1 MLTYTRMNAKIVG
14 VLLACMVVLVVGIA
28 GCTGSDQSGATEKQT
43 YVVGVDGNY
52 APYSYIET
60 NGSITGFD
68 VESVKW
74 IAEHEGFDVKIQAM
88 DWDAMIPALNANKID
103 MVYSGMTITPERA
116 EQVTFSIPYLQI
128 NQSIAVNDDSG
139 ITMDDIMAGNVVMG
153 AQRGTTGQIWVEEN
167 LIANG
172 TMPKDNLKLY
182 DNFPL
187 VITDLQNQRIQASI
201 YDRPSHLA
209 AIAGKPIHIIGE
221 INTGEEYGVAM
232 RKDDTELQEKINT
245 GLNDLMNDP
254 YWQVLLENY
263 GLA

>member
-1 MLTYTRMNAKIVG
+1 MLTYRRMNAKSVG
-14 VLLACMVVLVVGIA
+14 VLLGCMIVLVVGIA
-28 GCTGSDQSGATEKQT
+28 GCTGNDQSDVTGTKV
-43 YVVGVDGNY
+43 YIVGVDGNY

-60 NGSITGFD
+60 DGSVTGFD

-74 IAEHEGFDVKIQAM
+74 IAEKMGFEVKIQPM
-88 DWDAMIPALNANKID
+88 DWDAMIPSLNANKID

-116 EQVTFSIPYLQI
+116 EQVTFSTPYLRI
-128 NQSIAVNDDSG
+128 NQSVAINNDSA
-139 ITMDDIMAGNVVMG
+139 ITMADIMAGTVVIG

-187 VITDLQNQRIQASI
+187 VITDLQNKRIEASI

-209 AIAGKPIHIIGE
+209 AIEGKPIHIIGE

-232 RKDDTELQEKINT
+232 RKDDAELQEKINT
-245 GLNDLMNDP
+245 GLDELMKDP
-254 YWQVLLENY
+254 YWQELLEKYN
-263 GLA
+263 LA